1 MSVSLIAILAAEQ
14 PGYYSQII
22 SDLDTNDPRT
32 QAVKRALA
40 HYHEGVVAKYE
51 DTEFSRFGYITG
63 NLKVDWEQSFT
74 EVPACMVAFYYEAVR
89 RCVANRGTF
98 EHAVMFLFDRMGH
111 RMKLYQEHCNE
122 AEINE
127 WIRQVIHDLYIETG
141 EPPKTF
147 EKLHIEL

>member
-51 DTEFSRFGYITG
+51 DVEFSRFGYITG
-63 NLKVDWEQSFT
+63 NRKIDWEGSIVD
-74 EVPACMVAFYYEAVR
+74 VPPCMVSFYYEAVK
-89 RCVANRGTF
+89 RCMASRGTF

-111 RMKLYQEHCNE
+111 RIKLYQEHCTE
-122 AEINE
+122 EEINE
-127 WIRQVIHDLYIETG
+127 WIRQVIHDLYVEMVVQPLTV
-141 EPPKTF
+141 